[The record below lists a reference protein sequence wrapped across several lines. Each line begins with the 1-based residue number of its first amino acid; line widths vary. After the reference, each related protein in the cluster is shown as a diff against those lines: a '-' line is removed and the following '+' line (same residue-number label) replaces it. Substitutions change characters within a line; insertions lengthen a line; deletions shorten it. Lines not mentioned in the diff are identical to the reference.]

1 MNKFDLEPIIEANL
15 SILDHENYK
24 VTCEIEGSGIF
35 ITVFREN
42 ESSFLKIS
50 QSFLKN
56 YDTGLKLNIKIIENI
71 IGPIL
76 SKAGIKGSYESYYA
90 YTTNLFSIDK
100 QNYEATKISTEHV
113 KTVEDVIAV
122 LHQLNDYIE
131 NVAEPFFEKWSD
143 LRVLNDFIET
153 IPQRQIT
160 KYLGMSAT
168 FKKILIFKLCNNP
181 KYKDEFERVY
191 NKFTKRYQEN
201 PNGDRSYKQWN
212 DAVILLKE
220 ALDKVEPIYN
230 V

>member
-1 MNKFDLEPIIEANL
+1 MLKECGIAFKSGVVNDFSCYIKVKDLEEIISPIMRKALIWNGEKNL
-15 SILDHENYK
+15 QITSSLSQLEP
-24 VTCEIEGSGIF
+24 EIEKQVNNNLNLPF
-35 ITVFREN
+35 
-42 ESSFLKIS
+42 KIKCKS
-50 QSFLKN
+50 
-56 YDTGLKLNIKIIENI
+56 D
-71 IGPIL
+71 
-76 SKAGIKGSYESYYA
+76 
-90 YTTNLFSIDK
+90 IDLLLDK
-100 QNYEATKISTEHV
+100 FQ
-113 KTVEDVIAV
+113 DFVI
-122 LHQLNDYIE
+122 

-220 ALDKVEPIYN
+220 ALDNVEPIYN
-230 V
+230 M

>member
-1 MNKFDLEPIIEANL
+1 MNRNELKRIIDSNL
-15 SILDHENYK
+15 SIFERQYNA
-24 VTCEIEGSGIF
+24 VCEIEGSGVF
-35 ITVFREN
+35 ITIIREKEGAFFKVIQPFFRN
-42 ESSFLKIS
+42 DS
-50 QSFLKN
+50 
-56 YDTGLKLNIKIIENI
+56 TGLKLGIRKIEDI

-76 SKAGIKGSYESYYA
+76 HKSNIKGSYEPYYF
-90 YTTNLFSIDK
+90 YTTNLMSIDR
-100 QNYEATKISTEHV
+100 QQYEATKITTEHV
-113 KTVEDVIAV
+113 KTEEDVIVV

-168 FKKILIFKLCNNP
+168 FKKILIYKLCNNP

-220 ALDKVEPIYN
+220 ALDNVEPIYN
-230 V
+230 M

>member
-1 MNKFDLEPIIEANL
+1 MNKFDLKLIIEANL
-15 SILDHENYK
+15 SILGHENYK
-24 VTCEIEGSGIF
+24 VSCEVEGSGVF

-42 ESSFLKIS
+42 ESTFLKIS

-56 YDTGLKLNIKIIENI
+56 YDTDLKLNIKVIENI

-76 SKAGIKGSYESYYA
+76 SKAGIKGSYEPYYA
-90 YTTNLFSIDK
+90 YTTNLMSIDRLK
-100 QNYEATKISTEHV
+100 DEATNINTEHV
-113 KTVEDVIAV
+113 KTEEDVIAV
-122 LHQLNDYIE
+122 LHQLNDYIK

-168 FKKILIFKLCNNP
+168 FKKILIYKLCNNP

-220 ALDKVEPIYN
+220 ALDNVEPIYN